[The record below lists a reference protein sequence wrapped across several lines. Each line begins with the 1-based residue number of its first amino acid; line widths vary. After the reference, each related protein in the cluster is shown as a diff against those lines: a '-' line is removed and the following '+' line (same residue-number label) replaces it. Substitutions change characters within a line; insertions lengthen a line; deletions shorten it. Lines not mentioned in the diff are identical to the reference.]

1 MILRYLG
8 TAAAEG
14 WPALFCTC
22 DACKRARTAGGRN
35 IRTRSQAIID
45 DRLLIDFPADTYMH
59 VLNNGLDLGNI
70 RHCLV
75 THDHMDHLY
84 APELRM
90 RDGVF
95 AHVDGPPLKV
105 YGTRPATA
113 KVDQAA
119 HSGHDERSSRFQS
132 VTISPFESFM
142 AAGLT
147 ITPLPANHDP
157 KCDPVIYLIADGSQT
172 ILYAHDTGYFPD
184 ATWLYLDEKR
194 PQLDLVSLDCTTIH
208 EFCRDGHMGL
218 STVIEVKDRLRQ
230 LGCINDQT
238 RLVLNHFSHNGGATY
253 DELLADAQS
262 AGFEVAFDG
271 MAVDLG
277 PADRSTDDQ
286 EAAGLG

>member
-22 DACKRARTAGGRN
+22 EPCRRARSAGGRN

-59 VLNNGLDLGNI
+59 ILNNNIDLANI
-70 RHCLV
+70 RHCV
-75 THDHMDHLY
+75 ITHDHMDHLY

-95 AHVDGPPLKV
+95 AHVDGPPLTL

-119 HSGHDERSSRFQS
+119 QNGQGERSTRFQS
-132 VTISPFESFM
+132 VTVTPFETFA

-157 KCDPVIYLIADGSQT
+157 KCEPVIYLIADGSQT
-172 ILYAHDTGYFPD
+172 ILYAHDTGYFTD
-184 ATWLYLDEKR
+184 DTWRYLTDKQ
-194 PQLDLVSLDCTTIH
+194 PHLDLVSLDCTTIH

-218 STVIEVKDRLRQ
+218 STASEVADRLRQ
-230 LGCINDQT
+230 IGCIDDRT
-238 RLVLNHFSHNGGATY
+238 RLVLNHFSHNGGPTY
-253 DELLADAQS
+253 DELLAEAQA

-277 PADRSTDDQ
+277 PAERVAND
-286 EAAGLG
+286 